1 MVQRLVAAV
10 VGVVAVAVPA
20 AASAQVPNPTVE
32 GPVEGGVRGYPWNKS
47 LFDLEKHD
55 YSEKEYF
62 FGGVA
67 TNLSTGLTAPYKSR
81 MLVRLPR
88 DPKDFSGTVTVEWL
102 NVTGQN
108 DLETVWPPAGEYL
121 MEQGGGYVGVSAQLA
136 GVCCGP
142 TTLKGWDATRYAQ
155 LVHPGDEFS
164 FDIFSQAIE
173 ALRDPEAGPTRCWDV
188 EPEHIVANGA
198 SQSAGRLTTHVNDGY
213 NRGGIDLYTI
223 TRGGGPYRGLLDA
236 DLPAERGGPGRAPA
250 RQRQLPRVGGG
261 GHGARARGV
270 VELRVGGAPARPRRR
285 SGAGRAGR
293 GMRGEPRLGGLQRAG
308 AGVLDRGVPREGH
321 ARRPRSRGSSAT
333 RTGTWSA
340 TSTGWPSEGSGTR
353 SSRSPSPTTR
363 PRAVPLWGTY
373 KSWSADKIK
382 SLYPTHEEYVDQVT
396 EWANEEVKLGW
407 MIPADRDDAIHKAEE
422 FDEPWTAGSCYD
434 TFNEQANETGP
445 LSGPIGQA
453 SFEPSLPGGSQAA
466 LRDANCNAVVALGL

>member
-1 MVQRLVAAV
+1 MVQRLVAV
-10 VGVVAVAVPA
+10 VAVAVAVPA

-173 ALRDPEAGPTRCWDV
+173 ALRDPKQTDPMLGL

-223 TRGGGPYRGLLDA
+223 TRGGGPYEDFSTPIFQLNEEGLGELQPDNDSYRA
-236 DLPAERGGPGRAPA
+236 WEEAGTAHAPA
-250 RQRQLPRVGGG
+250 AWWNYVWAELQRDHV
-261 GHGARARGV
+261 
-270 VELRVGGAPARPRRR
+270 GAPAPDALDVACAVNRG
-285 SGAGRAGR
+285 SVDYSARALAYWTEEYLEKGTL
-293 GMRGEPRLGGLQRAG
+293 PPS
-308 AGVLDRGVPREGH
+308 VPRIERDENGDVVRDEHGLAVGGIRHPFIEVPVAHNAAEGC
-321 ARRPRSRGSSAT
+321 
-333 RTGTWSA
+333 
-340 TSTGWPSEGSGTR
+340 
-353 SSRSPSPTTR
+353 
-363 PRAVPLWGTY
+363 PLWGTY

-396 EWANEEVKLGW
+396 DWANQEVKLGW
-407 MIPADRDDAIHKAEE
+407 MIPADRDDAIGKAKE

-434 TFNEQANETGP
+434 THNEQANETGP
-445 LSGPIGQA
+445 LSGPIGEA

-466 LRDANCNAVVALGL
+466 LRDANCNAVVPLGL